1 MEIVNRGLTS
11 REEGMKPI
19 IDFSLVAGE
28 ESDQSM
34 LNMTWE
40 CVDANNLWLE
50 FDVNYTNYE
59 VISVHQIKD
68 SMKAT
73 FFGRQYFL
81 SEYQEIIAE
90 TKIAVTKEMPIQL
103 SKSLGKQILSSTL
116 GLSVVSKSLVVVNL
130 SFNMLLGGALG
141 QLF

>member
-1 MEIVNRGLTS
+1 
-11 REEGMKPI
+11 MKPI

-103 SKSLGKQILSSTL
+103 SKSLGKQILSSAL
-116 GLSVVSKSLVVVNL
+116 GLSVVSKSLVVINV

>member
-1 MEIVNRGLTS
+1 
-11 REEGMKPI
+11 MKPI

-103 SKSLGKQILSSTL
+103 SKSLGKQILSSAL
-116 GLSVVSKSLVVVNL
+116 GMSVVSKSLVVVNL
-130 SFNMLLGGALG
+130 SFNLLLGGALG

>member
-1 MEIVNRGLTS
+1 
-11 REEGMKPI
+11 MKPI

-59 VISVHQIKD
+59 VISIHQIKD

-103 SKSLGKQILSSTL
+103 SKSLGKQILSSAL

>member
-103 SKSLGKQILSSTL
+103 SKSLG
-116 GLSVVSKSLVVVNL
+116 
-130 SFNMLLGGALG
+130 
-141 QLF
+141 